1 VWNKIIR
8 GFFFCWC
15 QIFPSMLCMWQW
27 RVAHTNRP
35 AHGTIR
41 KEEYRGIHR
50 GENGGRVTL
59 TADSCQTPTAT
70 SRVTS
75 MENDRVSFNCMR
87 GHATKAHTCD
97 EDKRVIARHAPNRG
111 DLAVSSVVV
120 CCTEAPAGA
129 ILSGHSA
136 PTHTHTA
143 VRWARQGGNVRQN
156 SKAWD
161 IITSC
166 SNIIQ
171 GFLTL
176 GRGNEV
182 LVETPEKTCCEARSS
197 RTGEHCPV
205 PSLACASCPH
215 SHGRPCATDGSGEG

>member
-8 GFFFCWC
+8 GFSFCWC
-15 QIFPSMLCMWQW
+15 QIFHSMLATPRWRQC

-35 AHGTIR
+35 AHGTIQKR
-41 KEEYRGIHR
+41 EYRGIDR

-75 MENDRVSFNCMR
+75 MENDRVTFNCMR
-87 GHATKAHTCD
+87 GHATKARTCD
-97 EDKRVIARHAPNRG
+97 EDKRVMARHAPNRG
-111 DLAVSSVVV
+111 DLAISSVVV
-120 CCTEAPAGA
+120 CCREAPAGA
-129 ILSGHSA
+129 ILSGHSP

-143 VRWARQGGNVRQN
+143 VRWARQGGNVRQTR
-156 SKAWD
+156 KHG

-166 SNIIQ
+166 SNKIQ

-182 LVETPEKTCCEARSS
+182 LGKPGQQRKPAVKARSR
-197 RTGEHCPV
+197 RTGQHCPV
-205 PSLACASCPH
+205 P
-215 SHGRPCATDGSGEG
+215 